1 MKKRDRAHEKKNKK
15 IEGVTL
21 TPLMETTRNVFAGLQ
36 L

>member
-1 MKKRDRAHEKKNKK
+1 MKKRDTAHGKK

-21 TPLMETTRNVFAGLQ
+21 APLMETTRNVFAGLQ